1 MASYIL
7 RRLVEMVP
15 TLLGVSIAVFM
26 ILRLVPGDPARL
38 ASGLE
43 ANEDT
48 IAALRQQ
55 LGLNDPIHV
64 QYGHFIAGLATGDL
78 GRSIKNRQPVTEVLA
93 SRVPATLELAAA
105 SLLVALVIGL
115 GAGILAAL
123 RRGSAVDTGS
133 MVLALLGVSMPS
145 FWLGLML
152 IFLFAVTLRW
162 LPTSGSGG
170 LQHLVMPAITLGTG
184 SAAIIARMSR
194 AGLIE
199 ALSQDYVRTARAKGL
214 AQRIVVARH
223 ALRNAMIPTVTVIGL
238 QCGTL
243 LAGSV
248 VTETVFAWPGIGRLL
263 VDSVALRDYPVIQ
276 AIVLLFALIF
286 MVTNLLVDVS
296 YALLDPRIRY
306 Q

>member
-15 TLLGVSIAVFM
+15 TLLGVSIAVFL

-43 ANEDT
+43 ANEET
-48 IAALRQQ
+48 ILALRQQ
-55 LGLNDPIHV
+55 LGLNDPIHI
-64 QYGHFIAGLATGDL
+64 QYERFITGLATGNL

-105 SLLVALVIGL
+105 SLLVAVVIGL
-115 GAGILAAL
+115 SAGIVAAL
-123 RRGSAVDTGS
+123 RRGSAIDTGS
-133 MVLALLGVSMPS
+133 MLLALVGVSMPS

-152 IFLFAVTLRW
+152 IFFFAVTLRW

-170 LQHLVMPAITLGTG
+170 LQHLLMPAITLGTG

-199 ALSQDYVRTARAKGL
+199 ALSHDYIRTARAKGL
-214 AQRIVVARH
+214 SQRIVVVRH